1 MILSLYYLK
10 NKKQKTKCMELMK
23 NPNPRNVFQGT
34 SLTCPLI
41 HYNYNSCRLC
51 SFFLSCNSCLLWL
64 LSLASVP
71 VRRWC
76 SDWNRRDPRSPT
88 AWRSEWCLI
97 YSQPA
102 EPFQPPS
109 SSPSPRLSF
118 FRLRSTHSPSST
130 HSSSFS
136 CNAFLVRIWKNKETL
151 QHAAPTTWT
160 KHKSLGFLLSSSVS
174 LYFCC
179 LPVLAD

>member
-1 MILSLYYLK
+1 
-10 NKKQKTKCMELMK
+10 MELMK
-23 NPNPRNVFQGT
+23 NPNPRNVFQWT

-76 SDWNRRDPRSPT
+76 SDWNRGDPRSPT

-102 EPFQPPS
+102 EPFQSPS
-109 SSPSPRLSF
+109 SSPSPSL
-118 FRLRSTHSPSST
+118 LLPTP
-130 HSSSFS
+130 SSSFS
-136 CNAFLVRIWKNKETL
+136 CNAFLVRIWKNRETL

-160 KHKSLGFLLSSSVS
+160 KHKSLGFPLSSSVS
-174 LYFCC
+174 QCFCC